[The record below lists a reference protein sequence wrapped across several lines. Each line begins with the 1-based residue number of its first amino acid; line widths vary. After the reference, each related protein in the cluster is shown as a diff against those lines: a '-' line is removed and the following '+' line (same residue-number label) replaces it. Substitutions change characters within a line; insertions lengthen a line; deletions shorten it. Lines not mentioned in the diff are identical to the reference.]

1 MNPLH
6 RAATQAGVTI
16 VEALMV
22 LCIASILVGTQA
34 GQFSSMLARKP
45 LEGAAAQLETDIQYT
60 RAAAV
65 ARNRVLRIDVAADG
79 ERSCYIVHT
88 GAAGDCRCGESGTP
102 TCREGVETLRYVSF
116 EPGTPVSLRSNSRS
130 LAFEPNRGTV
140 TPTATFELRNRRDEV
155 VRLVV
160 NIMGRVRNC
169 SPLAIHGQPRC

>member
-1 MNPLH
+1 MTTLH
-6 RAATQAGVTI
+6 RPAGQAGLTL
-16 VEALMV
+16 VEMLMV

-34 GQFSSMLARKP
+34 GQFASALARKP

-65 ARNRVLRIDVAADG
+65 ARNRVLRIDVATEGD
-79 ERSCYIVHT
+79 RSCYVVHT
-88 GAAGDCRCGESGTP
+88 GGAADCRCGAAGAP
-102 TCREGVETLRYVSF
+102 VCQEGVEALRYVAF
-116 EPGTPVSLRSNSRS
+116 EAGSAVSLRSNSRS

-169 SPLAIHGQPRC
+169 SPQALHGQPRC